1 MDGYKQELNEL
12 DYIQAV
18 IDGINAGKSAEFT
31 KAELII
37 PFPSTLYLFR
47 ADGTQIVIFAIKSIT
62 PTGNGY
68 RLNYRSAGA
77 DDWID
82 GTVDIDWKKI

>member
-1 MDGYKQELNEL
+1 MDGYKLELNEL

-31 KAELII
+31 KAELFI
-37 PFPSTLYLFR
+37 PYPSTLYLFR

-62 PTGNGY
+62 PIVNGY
-68 RLNYRSAGA
+68 RFDYRAAGA
-77 DDWID
+77 DDWIEE
-82 GTVDIDWKKI
+82 TVDIVWKD